1 MYRVRRGSHR
11 TVLFEA
17 LKLHKTLQMFLGS
30 VPFEADSAAL
40 LCVLTVCFGCLGGKL
55 QLHKKCCPSYNF
67 ILFCSIFCSLIFL
80 NVF

>member
-40 LCVLTVCFGCLGGKL
+40 LCVLTVCCECLGG
-55 QLHKKCCPSYNF
+55 S
-67 ILFCSIFCSLIFL
+67 CSCTRNDVRITTLTYVVL
-80 NVF
+80 